1 MVAAAEVSATRRGTA
16 VESSAATAPVE
27 SSATTTA
34 VETAASASTVGT
46 ATTAATAVATAT
58 VLSEC
63 RTRRGNERNPKKRRK
78 EEFKKCRPCHVYA
91 LHQQPVEPT
100 KAPKKSCCAPSYQIG
115 LTWSAV
121 GCNPVNCYPIN
132 SSTKPGMSPSYITRA
147 VRLSFVGTAGQ
158 GYVVISNIFRA
169 IGA

>member
-1 MVAAAEVSATRRGTA
+1 METAT
-16 VESSAATAPVE
+16 AATVE
-27 SSATTTA
+27 
-34 VETAASASTVGT
+34 AASATATVGAAT
-46 ATTAATAVATAT
+46 ATTAVTTAT

-132 SSTKPGMSPSYITRA
+132 SPTKPRECPRSI
-147 VRLSFVGTAGQ
+147 
-158 GYVVISNIFRA
+158 
-169 IGA
+169 

>member
-1 MVAAAEVSATRRGTA
+1 MVAAAVSAASRGTA
-16 VESSAATAPVE
+16 AMETATAATVE
-27 SSATTTA
+27 
-34 VETAASASTVGT
+34 AASASATVGAAS
-46 ATTAATAVATAT
+46 ATTAVTTAT

-121 GCNPVNCYPIN
+121 GCNPVNRYPIN
-132 SSTKPGMSPSYITRA
+132 SPTKPRECPRSI
-147 VRLSFVGTAGQ
+147 
-158 GYVVISNIFRA
+158 
-169 IGA
+169 

>member
-1 MVAAAEVSATRRGTA
+1 MIGRAGIVVAATEAAAARRGTA
-16 VESSAATAPVE
+16 MKTAAPTTVVAT
-27 SSATTTA
+27 ATTT
-34 VETAASASTVGT
+34 VKAASATASMRA
-46 ATTAATAVATAT
+46 ATTAVTAAT

-63 RTRRGNERNPKKRRK
+63 GTRRGNERNPKKRRK

-100 KAPKKSCCAPSYQIG
+100 KAPRKSCSAPSYQIG

-132 SSTKPGMSPSYITRA
+132 SPTEPRECPRSI
-147 VRLSFVGTAGQ
+147 
-158 GYVVISNIFRA
+158 
-169 IGA
+169 

>member
-1 MVAAAEVSATRRGTA
+1 MIGRAGIVVAATEAAAARRGTA
-16 VESSAATAPVE
+16 MKTAAPTAVVAT
-27 SSATTTA
+27 ATTT
-34 VETAASASTVGT
+34 VKAASATASMRA
-46 ATTAATAVATAT
+46 ATTAVTAAT

-100 KAPKKSCCAPSYQIG
+100 KAPRKSCCAPSYQIG

-132 SSTKPGMSPSYITRA
+132 SPTEPRECPRSI
-147 VRLSFVGTAGQ
+147 
-158 GYVVISNIFRA
+158 
-169 IGA
+169 

>member
-1 MVAAAEVSATRRGTA
+1 MVAAAVSATSRGTA
-16 VESSAATAPVE
+16 AMETATAATVE
-27 SSATTTA
+27 
-34 VETAASASTVGT
+34 AASATATVGAAT
-46 ATTAATAVATAT
+46 ATTAVTTAT

-100 KAPKKSCCAPSYQIG
+100 KAPMNSCCAPSYQIG

-132 SSTKPGMSPSYITRA
+132 SPTKPRECPRSI
-147 VRLSFVGTAGQ
+147 
-158 GYVVISNIFRA
+158 
-169 IGA
+169 

>member
-1 MVAAAEVSATRRGTA
+1 MVAAAVSAASRGTA
-16 VESSAATAPVE
+16 AMETATAATVE
-27 SSATTTA
+27 
-34 VETAASASTVGT
+34 AASASATVGAAS
-46 ATTAATAVATAT
+46 ATTAVTTAT

-132 SSTKPGMSPSYITRA
+132 SPTKPRECPRSI
-147 VRLSFVGTAGQ
+147 
-158 GYVVISNIFRA
+158 
-169 IGA
+169 

>member
-1 MVAAAEVSATRRGTA
+1 MVAAAVSATSRGTA
-16 VESSAATAPVE
+16 AMETATAATVE
-27 SSATTTA
+27 
-34 VETAASASTVGT
+34 AASATATVGAAT
-46 ATTAATAVATAT
+46 ATTAVTTAT

-121 GCNPVNCYPIN
+121 GCNPVNRYPIN
-132 SSTKPGMSPSYITRA
+132 SPTKPRECPRSI
-147 VRLSFVGTAGQ
+147 
-158 GYVVISNIFRA
+158 
-169 IGA
+169 

>member
-1 MVAAAEVSATRRGTA
+1 MIGRAGIVVAATEAAAARRGTA
-16 VESSAATAPVE
+16 MKTAAPTTVVAT
-27 SSATTTA
+27 ATTT
-34 VETAASASTVGT
+34 VKAASATASMRA
-46 ATTAATAVATAT
+46 ATTAVTAAT

-63 RTRRGNERNPKKRRK
+63 GTRRGNERNPKKRRK

-100 KAPKKSCCAPSYQIG
+100 KAPRKSCCAPSYQIG

-132 SSTKPGMSPSYITRA
+132 SPTEPRECPRSI
-147 VRLSFVGTAGQ
+147 
-158 GYVVISNIFRA
+158 
-169 IGA
+169 